1 MSYTEEEFQA
11 EQIRKA
17 KSAGIKLIIPALIVF
32 LLFVFTPFTTVP
44 AGHVG
49 VATLFGKVD
58 PNELSEG
65 FHIINPLKKIQTID
79 CRDKELTLDKVG
91 VPSQDQ
97 LTTAV
102 DVTVKW
108 KVDKARAAEA
118 YQETGNAESLE
129 STHLKPLLRSLLRE
143 AGKGIK
149 NAEDFYQAEVQV
161 SMQIKILEGLAA
173 LSGKGIIV
181 DKVLLRG
188 FKLPS
193 MIVQGVEEKKRQ
205 KQLAERQIEEL
216 KRFSTEQE
224 QKQVEAKAEKMA
236 AIEEAEKR
244 VALAD
249 AKAYEITAEANAQA
263 KAIEI
268 KGEALKKYPNIIQLR
283 SVERW
288 NGILP
293 RVTMGGNAVP
303 MINMGDIGVNE
314 KPEAGLPPQ

>member
-32 LLFVFTPFTTVP
+32 LLFFFTPFTTVP

-173 LSGKGIIV
+173 LSEKGIIV